1 MRTTL
6 NIDDDLYRQVKS
18 AAALRGCSV
27 TSLVEEAMR
36 LVLAQGST
44 TRELPPMP
52 VSHRSAGLTPEFVDS
67 GVDLDDTSALL
78 EYLDRRDA

>member
-6 NIDDDLYRQVKS
+6 NIDDALYRQVKS

-27 TSLVEEAMR
+27 TSLVEEAMH

-44 TRELPPMP
+44 APEVPPMP
-52 VSHRSAGLTPEFVDS
+52 VSKRNAGLTPEFAES
-67 GVDLDDTSALL
+67 GVDLDDTSAVLD
-78 EYLDRRDA
+78 YLDRRDA